1 MVTISL
7 LVLVGCD
14 NYEFV
19 NTDEYLVV
27 KKDDVR
33 EFSDETTWKG
43 LNILS
48 ITKIKYT
55 DGKVQYKIK
64 VSDIDG
70 EPIKET
76 DYFEKFK
83 EGSLLISFRDK
94 DNFELHNLRLE
105 VKKSFS
111 TVMEDNIQTSLSS
124 EGSFDFEESKFVK
137 INMVSIGT
145 HGM

>member
-33 EFSDETTWKG
+33 EFSDETTWEG

-48 ITKIKYT
+48 IIKIKYI

-83 EGSLLISFRDK
+83 EGTLLISFRDK
-94 DNFELHNLRLE
+94 DKFELHKLRLE
-105 VKKSFS
+105 VKKSFT
-111 TVMEDNIQTSLSS
+111 TVMEDNIPTSISS

-145 HGM
+145 YGM